1 MRFLLLAALLLQ
13 DRFGSITSSIEQGR
27 YREAEQGLR
36 GILQVSPGDLRA
48 LSLLGVV
55 LDSQGRYREAE
66 EAYLKAIKLAPDS
79 SALLNNLGNHYLA
92 RGDSAKARN
101 SFEKVL
107 AHDPAHPNA
116 NLQTAQLAADQKDF
130 AVALR
135 CLDRLPKS
143 EQQGFAIRLLRL
155 RALWG

>member
-13 DRFGSITSSIEQGR
+13 DHFGSITSSIEQGK

-36 GILQVSPGDLRA
+36 GILQASPGDLRA

-55 LDSQGRYREAE
+55 LDSQGRYPEAE
-66 EAYLKAIKLAPDS
+66 AAYLKAIKLAPDS
-79 SALLNNLGNHYLA
+79 SVLLNNLGN
-92 RGDSAKARN
+92 
-101 SFEKVL
+101 
-107 AHDPAHPNA
+107 A
-116 NLQTAQLAADQKDF
+116 NLQTDQLAAGQKDF

-155 RALWG
+155 RALWGSGQK